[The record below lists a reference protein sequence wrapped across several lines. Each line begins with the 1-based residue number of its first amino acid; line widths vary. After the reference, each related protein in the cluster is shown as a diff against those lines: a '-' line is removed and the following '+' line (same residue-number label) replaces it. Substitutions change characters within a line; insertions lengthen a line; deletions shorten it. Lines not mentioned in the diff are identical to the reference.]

1 MKVFTNHHRDIN
13 IFKAPKQILDLIYKY
28 PDRFHQKCF
37 LKPLFSD
44 NLSMIEET
52 EAEGIAETSLM
63 DNIDKRFELIHK
75 FLK

>member
-37 LKPLFSD
+37 LDSTLQILNKD
-44 NLSMIEET
+44 ME
-52 EAEGIAETSLM
+52 
-63 DNIDKRFELIHK
+63 
-75 FLK
+75 